1 MASLFLPGLYP
12 LLATYRS
19 DEDML
24 EPNLPTGIHPVRLAL
39 FLMIQ
44 TRNQIA
50 LSFSH
55 HWGSYWIGLS
65 PRTLSSVDRP
75 QDKRRQDQK
84 AGPSRKTLCSADRPQ
99 DKRRQ
104 DQKAGPSRKTLC
116 SADRLLNKRLQDQK
130 AGSSRKT
137 LCSADR
143 LLNKRLQDQKAGSS
157 RKTLCSADR
166 LQNKRLQ
173 NQEAGWSPKNFC
185 ADDRLQSIGKFM
197 KEFRSRLITYQC
209 RAWTIPS
216 YIGRFDKT
224 SLSIRLRETM

>member
-12 LLATYRS
+12 LLVTYRS

-24 EPNLPTGIHPVRLAL
+24 KPKLPTGIHPVRLAL
-39 FLMIQ
+39 FRMIQ

-84 AGPSRKTLCSADRPQ
+84 AGP
-99 DKRRQ
+99 
-104 DQKAGPSRKTLC
+104 
-116 SADRLLNKRLQDQK
+116 
-130 AGSSRKT
+130 SRKT

>member
-1 MASLFLPGLYP
+1 MGWIQSLTIRNVFLQLRVSLMASLFLPGLYP

-65 PRTLSSVDRP
+65 PRTL
-75 QDKRRQDQK
+75 
-84 AGPSRKTLCSADRPQ
+84 CSADRPQ

-116 SADRLLNKRLQDQK
+116 SADRLQNKRLQD
-130 AGSSRKT
+130 
-137 LCSADR
+137 
-143 LLNKRLQDQKAGSS
+143 
-157 RKTLCSADR
+157 
-166 LQNKRLQ
+166 
-173 NQEAGWSPKNFC
+173 QEAGWSPKNFC